1 MRASA
6 KRRAH
11 PDEKRKVM
19 NIIIIGSGKVG
30 STIAEHITE
39 EGHSVVMIDL
49 NGERLD
55 NIANKIDI
63 MTLEGNGASR
73 SVLVEAGVVLC
84 DILIAVTN
92 SDEVNL
98 YCCLMAKKCGAKNT
112 IARVRN
118 HAYMNDI
125 HLVHE
130 ELGLSLSI
138 NPELNAAR
146 EMARLIKFPGA
157 IEIDRFAKG
166 GVELFKIKLPEGSR
180 LGGKKLRDIAGSIGD
195 FKICAVERDDEVYI
209 PLGDFELESGDN
221 VYTLARSNDAYEMFK
236 MFDIQIETGKNA
248 LIVGGSSTAI
258 YLAKQ
263 LSESRMSVKL
273 IEIDPEKC
281 EMLSELLPEVNV
293 LNGDGLDRDL
303 LIEEGI
309 ESVDAF
315 CSLTGMDEENIIL
328 SMYAKSVSNA
338 KVITKVNKIPFDDI
352 INKLDVGSIIR
363 PKDLTGEY
371 ITQYVRAM
379 DNSQGSNV
387 ESLYRIVN
395 GKAEALEFYV
405 KDNPTITDIP
415 LKNLDLK
422 DNLLIG
428 SIRREGYS
436 FVPSGDDVIKP
447 EDSVIVVTSH
457 KKLNDLQDILK

>member
-1 MRASA
+1 
-6 KRRAH
+6 
-11 PDEKRKVM
+11 M

-39 EGHSVVMIDL
+39 EGHSVVVIDM
-49 NGERLD
+49 NAEKLD
-55 NIANKIDI
+55 NLANRIDI
-63 MTLEGNGASR
+63 MTLVGNGASR
-73 SVLVEAGVVLC
+73 KVLVEAGVVFC

-118 HAYMNDI
+118 HQYMNDI

-130 ELGLSLSI
+130 ELGLSLSL

-166 GVELFKIKLPEGSR
+166 GVELFKVKLPETSR
-180 LGGKKLRDIAGSIGD
+180 LDGRKLRDIAGAIGD
-195 FKICAVERDDEVYI
+195 YKICAVERNDEVHI
-209 PLGDFELESGDN
+209 PLGDFELKAGDN
-221 VYTLARSNDAYEMFK
+221 VYTLARSNDAVDMFK
-236 MFDIQIETGKNA
+236 TFEIPIETGKNA
-248 LIVGGSSTAI
+248 LIVGGSATAV
-258 YLAKQ
+258 YLARQ
-263 LSESRMSVKL
+263 LADSKMSVKL
-273 IEIDPEKC
+273 IEINQEKC
-281 EMLSELLPEVNV
+281 EVLSELLPQVNI
-293 LNGDGLDRDL
+293 LCGDGLDRDL

-309 ESVDAF
+309 ENVDAF
-315 CSLTGMDEENIIL
+315 CALTGMDEENIIL
-328 SMYAKSVSNA
+328 SMYVKSVSKA
-338 KVITKVNKIPFDDI
+338 KIITKVNKIPFDDI

-363 PKDLTGEY
+363 PKDLAGEY

-379 DNSQGSNV
+379 ENSQGSNI

-405 KDNPTITDIP
+405 KEDSDIIGKP
-415 LKNLDLK
+415 IQDLDLK

-436 FVPSGDDVIKP
+436 FVPSGQDVIEP
-447 EDSVIVVTSH
+447 GDSVIVVTTH
-457 KKLNDLQDILK
+457 KKLNDFKDILR